1 MGRVDGKVAIVTGGA
16 RSMGAATARLFA
28 REGAKVVFGDLRDDQ
43 GSQVEMEINASGMDS
58 TYIHLDISQ
67 ESDWQE
73 VIRTALTKYGKLD
86 ILVNNAAM
94 HSFDLVETATIEDWD
109 TVMAVN
115 ARGTFLGIKHAVPA
129 MRKSGGGSIVNITS
143 MAAHVGS
150 PTGGVTYTASKGAVR
165 AMSRNTAIHY
175 AQENIRCNSIY
186 PGHIYTEA
194 MAEALAGKGGTD
206 EERLKRIPLGKWGRS
221 EDIAYAVLFL
231 ASDESAFVTGQEL
244 GVDGGITAQ

>member
-43 GSQVEMEINASGMDS
+43 GRQVEMEINASGMDS

-67 ESDWQE
+67 EADWQE
-73 VIRTALTKYGKLD
+73 AIRTALTKYGKLD

-115 ARGTFLGIKHAVPA
+115 ARGAFLGIKHAVPA
-129 MRKSGGGSIVNITS
+129 MRKREEAQSSI
-143 MAAHVGS
+143 
-150 PTGGVTYTASKGAVR
+150 
-165 AMSRNTAIHY
+165 
-175 AQENIRCNSIY
+175 
-186 PGHIYTEA
+186 
-194 MAEALAGKGGTD
+194 
-206 EERLKRIPLGKWGRS
+206 
-221 EDIAYAVLFL
+221 
-231 ASDESAFVTGQEL
+231 
-244 GVDGGITAQ
+244 